1 MALRALIVDQEELF
15 DIEIGLLLTGVRQV
29 YGYDF
34 TDYSEASIKRRI
46 AQWFASSGYPSLS
59 AAQGAVLRDREV
71 FGSLLRGITVN
82 VSEMFRDP
90 AFFKA
95 LREHVV
101 PHLKT
106 YPFVKVWHAGCAS
119 GEEAYSLAILLEEE
133 GLKGR
138 FRMYATDINDEVLQ
152 NARDGIF
159 PLKEM
164 QRYTR
169 NYQMAGG
176 MGAFSD
182 YYSARYDHAIMMKSL
197 RDRIVF
203 ASHNLA
209 VDSDFGEMH
218 LILCRNVLIYFKPA
232 LKERVLGL
240 FDTCLVPGAFL
251 CLGLKE
257 ALSGRGIEARYAE
270 VVPRMRIYRKSYGQE
285 QQR

>member
-1 MALRALIVDQEELF
+1 MDNDELF
-15 DIEIGLLLTGVRQV
+15 DIEIRLLLNGVRQV

-46 AQWFASSGYPSLS
+46 TQWFASSGYDNLS
-59 AAQGAVLRDREV
+59 FAQSVVLRDREA
-71 FGSLLRGITVN
+71 FDSLIRGITVN

-95 LREHVV
+95 LREEVV

-106 YPFVKVWHAGCAS
+106 YPFVKIWHAGCAS

-133 GLKGR
+133 GLNER
-138 FRMYATDINDEVLQ
+138 FRMYATDINNEVLQ
-152 NARDGIF
+152 KAQEGIY
-159 PLKEM
+159 PLKDM

-169 NYQMAGG
+169 NYQSAGG
-176 MGAFSD
+176 KGTFSD

-209 VDSDFGEMH
+209 VDADFGEMH
-218 LILCRNVLIYFKPA
+218 LILCRNVLIYFKPT
-232 LKERVLGL
+232 LKERVLRL
-240 FDTCLVPGAFL
+240 FDACLVPGGFL

-257 ALSGRGIEARYAE
+257 TLDGRRIASRYAE
-270 VVPRMRIYRKSYGQE
+270 KVPRMRIYRKNYGQE
-285 QQR
+285 QQE

>member
-1 MALRALIVDQEELF
+1 MDDEELF
-15 DIEIGLLLTGVRQV
+15 DIEIRLLLHGVRQV

-46 AQWFASSGYPSLS
+46 TQWFASSGYQSLS
-59 AAQGAVLRDREV
+59 IAQSVILRDREA
-71 FGSLLRGITVN
+71 FDSLLRGITVN

-90 AFFKA
+90 AFFRA

-106 YPFVKVWHAGCAS
+106 YPFIKIWHAGCAS

-133 GLKGR
+133 GLQGR
-138 FRMYATDINDEVLQ
+138 FRMYATDINNEVLQ
-152 NARDGIF
+152 KAQEGIY
-159 PLKEM
+159 PLKDM

-169 NYQMAGG
+169 NYQSAGG
-176 MGAFSD
+176 KGTFSD

-209 VDSDFGEMH
+209 VDADFGEMH
-218 LILCRNVLIYFKPA
+218 LILCRNVLIYFKPT
-232 LKERVLGL
+232 LKERVLRL
-240 FDTCLVPGAFL
+240 FDTCLVPGGFL

-257 ALSGRGIEARYAE
+257 TLEGRRIASRYAE
-270 VVPRMRIYRKSYGQE
+270 TVPRMRIYRKKYGQE
-285 QQR
+285 QQE